1 MNSYELFQIT
11 EMSLRKVKLK
21 PITSLNYYRR
31 WNNLFIS
38 FFRSIKDIIL
48 LFSWKILTNS
58 SIQTTIRNEGE
69 NSYPRVG
76 DEYYIGV
83 RAMCQGTRSKMSRSF
98 RWKRDGCKFGTE
110 ARQLR
115 PHRIVGPGRNQRSN
129 LPPLATLQ
137 GALDPD
143 NSSNIVLQFAPPPK
157 KLDRAWNSS
166 ADILPLFHRIERS
179 LGDSSFL

>member
-1 MNSYELFQIT
+1 MEQ
-11 EMSLRKVKLK
+11 
-21 PITSLNYYRR
+21 
-31 WNNLFIS
+31 FIYFFLS
-38 FFRSIKDIIL
+38 FFPSKQRHEK
-48 LFSWKILTNS
+48 
-58 SIQTTIRNEGE
+58 

-157 KLDRAWNSS
+157 KLDRASRNSS
-166 ADILPLFHRIERS
+166 ADILPLFSPNWEVTRGFVVLVNFSKRGMQWPFSPNNRHGEEN
-179 LGDSSFL
+179 SFLV